1 MQSRRQHNSVYVCI
15 MINIKQKRH
24 INKKWQ
30 FGQGGPGAVQRV
42 PRSGKSLGGSVAVAA
57 TRVRIPASC
66 QILYI
71 KYKTRDGE
79 RDQKEF

>member
-1 MQSRRQHNSVYVCI
+1 MQSRRQHLSTYVLWLI
-15 MINIKQKRH
+15 L
-24 INKKWQ
+24 NKNDISTKS
-30 FGQGGPGAVQRV
+30 GNLGRGGPGVAQRV
-42 PRSGKSLGGSVAVAA
+42 PRSGKSLGGAVAVAA